1 MPKPSVTR
9 RYRRRVINQNGTT
22 MIEVLVAGLV
32 LSAGLLGLAAMQTK
46 ALKTASGLAAQ
57 QVMVQVLG
65 AFSEARLA
73 SANENIAG
81 GIGPNNE
88 DPRYLADYCN
98 SLWSGV
104 YASESITGG
113 QIQYP
118 IVNDLYFLNTTF
130 LGHYTSCGSA
140 ALAEYADY
148 WNQFSFPG
156 SEGYSNASNTNGTE
170 CDYIVPRTRR
180 VTCTLPTGDTISL
193 ENLVWVR

>member
-88 DPRYLADYCN
+88 DPR
-98 SLWSGV
+98 
-104 YASESITGG
+104 
-113 QIQYP
+113 
-118 IVNDLYFLNTTF
+118 
-130 LGHYTSCGSA
+130 
-140 ALAEYADY
+140 
-148 WNQFSFPG
+148 
-156 SEGYSNASNTNGTE
+156 
-170 CDYIVPRTRR
+170 
-180 VTCTLPTGDTISL
+180 
-193 ENLVWVR
+193 